1 MRFQLIA
8 AVLLV
13 GAALPAAAQERPS
26 NEQRIER
33 LEQQLRAVQRRVFPG
48 GAGALPVEPEIQPET
63 QQPAARPAAGSGAV
77 GDLTARVDA
86 LEAQL
91 AALTGQ
97 IEESAHR
104 TRQME
109 AAITRL
115 REETVARLD
124 RLETPRIQTAS
135 DAPPAAAQPAAAQP
149 AAAQPAAREPVR
161 TAAAT
166 QVPAAPVAAAAA
178 DAAEEAYNAGF
189 RLWEARRF
197 EEAQTALQQVAERYP
212 RSRWASWA
220 SNLAGRAY
228 LDDGKP
234 ATAARVL
241 LANYQGNPQGE
252 RAADSLYFL
261 GQALVTLNRRPEA
274 CRVYDELGRVY
285 PNMRDWLRQR
295 LPEARRTA
303 RCTAAAAG

>member
-8 AVLLV
+8 AVLLA
-13 GAALPAAAQERPS
+13 GAALPAAAQQRPDV
-26 NEQRIER
+26 EQRIER

-48 GAGALPVEPEIQPET
+48 GAGAQPVEPEIQPDST
-63 QQPAARPAAGSGAV
+63 QPGPRPTPGGGAV

-97 IEESAHR
+97 IEENGQR
-104 TRQME
+104 TRQLE
-109 AAITRL
+109 AAIARL

-124 RLETPRIQTAS
+124 RLETPRAEPATAS
-135 DAPPAAAQPAAAQP
+135 IPASQPAAQPARP
-149 AAAQPAAREPVR
+149 AANTPEPATPSTGA
-161 TAAAT
+161 TAD
-166 QVPAAPVAAAAA
+166 P
-178 DAAEEAYNAGF
+178 AEEAYNAGF
-189 RLWEARRF
+189 RLWEARRY
-197 EEAQTALQQVAERYP
+197 EEAQAALQAVAERYP

-228 LDDGKP
+228 LDDNKP

-241 LANYQGNPQGE
+241 LANYQNNPQGE

-274 CRVYDELGRVY
+274 CRVYDELARVY

-295 LPEARRTA
+295 LPEARRAA
-303 RCTAAAAG
+303 RCAAAAS

>member
-1 MRFQLIA
+1 MRFYLIA
-8 AVLLV
+8 ALLLA
-13 GAALPAAAQERPS
+13 GAALPAAAQERTS
-26 NEQRIER
+26 VEQRIER

-48 GAGALPVEPEIQPET
+48 GAGAQPVEPEIQPET
-63 QQPAARPAAGSGAV
+63 AQPAARPAPGGGAV

-91 AALTGQ
+91 ATLTGQ
-97 IEESAHR
+97 IEESANR

-124 RLETPRIQTAS
+124 RLEAPRAQPVAENPAAS
-135 DAPPAAAQPAAAQP
+135 AQPAEREPARTPAAATPETAEPAA
-149 AAAQPAAREPVR
+149 
-161 TAAAT
+161 TAGGD
-166 QVPAAPVAAAAA
+166 P
-178 DAAEEAYNAGF
+178 AEEAYNAGF
-189 RLWEARRF
+189 RLWEARRYA
-197 EEAQTALQQVAERYP
+197 EAQTALQAVAERYP

-228 LDDGKP
+228 LDDNKP

-241 LANYQGNPQGE
+241 LANYQTNPQGE

-274 CRVYDELGRVY
+274 CRVYDELARVY

-295 LPEARRTA
+295 LPAARQAA
-303 RCTAAAAG
+303 RCAAAAS